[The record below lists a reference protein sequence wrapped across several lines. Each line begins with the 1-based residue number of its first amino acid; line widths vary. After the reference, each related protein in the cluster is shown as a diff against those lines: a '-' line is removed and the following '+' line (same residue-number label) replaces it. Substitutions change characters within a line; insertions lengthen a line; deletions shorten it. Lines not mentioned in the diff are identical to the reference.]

1 MNGNKRWGRRV
12 GATVTWAVLNYALIL
27 LQPTMGLGG
36 DLISLVL
43 EKSTWIVGILIVGLS
58 GTDAMKDYVE
68 KKK

>member
-1 MNGNKRWGRRV
+1 MNGKRWGRRV
-12 GATVTWAVLNYALIL
+12 SASISWAALNYALIL

-36 DLISLVL
+36 DLISLII

-68 KKK
+68 KRK